1 MVEMVM
7 ISSDFL
13 SQVDNFL
20 VDRVSI
26 EQALGDQQLFAGLQ
40 PAFIVGARVGG
51 ARFRRGDFLNE
62 LIVPFCPA
70 VLAIGGQ
77 LIDDRKCLGFPRCLK
92 NGFIFRC
99 MAVRV
104 QGGLG

>member
-1 MVEMVM
+1 MISDERCPHQYSCQGMICRSGLRMVMVEMVV
-7 ISSDFL
+7 ISGDFL

-20 VDRVSI
+20 VDRVRI
-26 EQALGDQQLFAGLQ
+26 EQALGDQQLFTGLQ

-70 VLAIGGQ
+70 VLAIG
-77 LIDDRKCLGFPRCLK
+77 R
-92 NGFIFRC
+92 
-99 MAVRV
+99 
-104 QGGLG
+104 